1 MKYVHLSKRYIS
13 DYGIVRT
20 LEELDKMFHD
30 LQVKR
35 PAIYTDFRG
44 WIDSLVGMGLLFPF

>member
-20 LEELDKMFHD
+20 LEELDKMFRD

-44 WIDSLVGMGLLFPF
+44 WIDSLVRIGVLFPF